1 MLELRAEKMSK
12 AVGNVVS
19 LRASLESWGCE
30 AILVFFLSAH
40 YRSPV
45 EYSGTAMEAARSQAA
60 DFRAAARVAEAR
72 ASAFTWDSFRAAL
85 DDDFDTPRAL
95 SILHAWRA
103 AGQVELLGRGL
114 DVFGLAI
121 DADGPEAPP
130 DLHRLA
136 EARQAARQRRDFGE
150 ADRLRSEID
159 RFGWEV
165 QDVAGG
171 AFRLVRKTC

>member
-12 AVGNVVS
+12 SVGNVVS
-19 LRASLESWGCE
+19 LRASLESWGRE
-30 AILVFFLSAH
+30 AILVFFLNAH

-45 EYSGTAMEAARSQAA
+45 EYSDTAMEAARAQAA
-60 DFRAAARVAEAR
+60 DFCAAARVTAAR
-72 ASAFTWDSFRAAL
+72 ASAFTWDRFRAAL

-121 DADGPEAPP
+121 DADGVEAPP
-130 DLHRLA
+130 DMRRLA

-150 ADRLRSEID
+150 ADRLRREID

-165 QDVAGG
+165 QDVEGG